1 MNTFHNE
8 SAGDI
13 LQQNSSNP
21 SLLFVDDDQDVQAA
35 ARLLFRRR
43 GIKMLSAYDTQEALT
58 QLAVHSFDLVLLDL
72 NYSKGATNGA
82 EGLALL
88 KDILILRPDLPVV
101 VVTGHSGV
109 TIAVEAMRAGACD
122 FVMKPWNN
130 DRLGN
135 LVDKILDGRK
145 SETTAESESI
155 LIIASPDMK
164 RIVAEADR
172 LAPTRAPL
180 IICGPSGSG
189 KTVLAQRIH
198 ALSRNTDPIRMIY
211 AEECNRLPEGGGSWI
226 FRDIE
231 ALAPSLQRQ
240 LADRLDGGEAVRVI
254 ALTSQDRKTLEAQLE
269 PRLMLL
275 LGMVTFVIPPLNE
288 RPDDI
293 PAMAMHFLRYFA
305 SRHGLPEP
313 VMEARHLAALQA
325 GLWPQNV
332 RSLRAMIERA
342 VLMGTWE
349 TPSESPNASGDG
361 TPTLRD
367 AERSLIETALRNHS
381 FNVTKAAR
389 ELGLTRP
396 ALYRRM
402 ARYGL

>member
-8 SAGDI
+8 SAEDI
-13 LQQNSSNP
+13 LHQNSSNP

-58 QLAVHSFDLVLLDL
+58 QLAIHSFDLVLLDL

-145 SETTAESESI
+145 SETMAESESI

-198 ALSRNTDPIRMIY
+198 ALSRNTGPIRMIY
-211 AEECNRLPEGGGSWI
+211 AEECNRLPEGGGTWI
-226 FRDIE
+226 FRDVE

-275 LGMVTFVIPPLNE
+275 LGMVTLVIPPLNE

-293 PAMAMHFLRYFA
+293 PALAMHFLRYFA

-313 VMEARHLAALQA
+313 VMEPRHLAALQA

-332 RSLRAMIERA
+332 RSLRATIERA